1 MFKAGELTGRLY
13 VEWQPVH
20 EGVADK
26 LGEEETQRE
35 LHYAGN
41 VECIDQADGLS
52 VCRVCSG
59 SLWTRQDGRAFCGRR
74 TIANLI
80 LQREMYTN

>member
-20 EGVADK
+20 EGVADE

-52 VCRVCSG
+52 MRRVRSG
-59 SLWTRQDGRAFCGRR
+59 SLWTRQDGCAFCGRR
-74 TIANLI
+74 SIANLI
-80 LQREMYTN
+80 LQREMYTD